1 MFFSWLTIFLLINC
15 NEILISLIFTW
26 FAEAMT
32 PDFTWNSI
40 KMFEMQQV
48 ANVPYMGQ
56 SKLDSKGFRST
67 ANGLSPN
74 ETISILGLDHR
85 QASIT
90 GLCRSV
96 IRSRALTRNETFDR
110 GPEHFLLKSLLAAL
124 LLEFAPTFQSTRN
137 RTNILETL
145 LMEQS
150 MVCFRVH

>member
-1 MFFSWLTIFLLINC
+1 
-15 NEILISLIFTW
+15 
-26 FAEAMT
+26 
-32 PDFTWNSI
+32 
-40 KMFEMQQV
+40 MQQV
-48 ANVPYMGQ
+48 ANVPYMGH